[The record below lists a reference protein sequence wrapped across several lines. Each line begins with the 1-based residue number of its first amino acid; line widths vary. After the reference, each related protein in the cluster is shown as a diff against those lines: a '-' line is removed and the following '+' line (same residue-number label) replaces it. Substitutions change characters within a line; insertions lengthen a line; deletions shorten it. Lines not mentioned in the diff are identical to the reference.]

1 MQQSAEYERGR
12 LYGEWVA
19 LRSAFEIIANSEK
32 KSEMFRKLIPLI
44 EKSTADSRKERE
56 AYIRFLDAC
65 QAEVDRFRTEE
76 ITRQYGVIRQTGEV

>member
-1 MQQSAEYERGR
+1 MQQSADYERGR

-19 LRSAFEIIANSEK
+19 LRQSWDIIEHSER

-44 EKSTADSRKERE
+44 EKSTADSRAERE
-56 AYIRFLDAC
+56 AYQRFLDLC

-76 ITRQYGVIRQTGEV
+76 IIRQYGVIRQAGEV

>member
-19 LRSAFEIIANSEK
+19 LRQSWDIIEKSEK

-56 AYIRFLDAC
+56 AYYKFLDAC

-76 ITRQYGVIRQTGEV
+76 LISQYGVIRQAGEV